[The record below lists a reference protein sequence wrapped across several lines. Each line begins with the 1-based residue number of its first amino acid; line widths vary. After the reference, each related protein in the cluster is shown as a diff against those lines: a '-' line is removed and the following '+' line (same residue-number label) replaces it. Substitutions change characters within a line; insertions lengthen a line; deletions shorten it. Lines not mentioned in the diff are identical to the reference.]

1 MVSGTTGV
9 AGIQCS
15 FDQGRVAVV
24 LCGERCALGNHVVLG
39 VVIYHGFAHADI
51 TNADLAGHV
60 ACNAGE
66 DDLLGTVSGD
76 EHLGGGGGVGLAH
89 AGTAHHHLLACQRA
103 LVVLHAA
110 VGLHGDVF
118 QFCTQLI
125 DFIGHCAHNTENH
138 RKLLTH

>member
-60 ACNAGE
+60 ACDAGE
-66 DDLLGTVSGD
+66 DDLLRTELGD
-76 EHLGGGGGVGLAH
+76 EHLGGGSGVGLAH
-89 AGTAHHHLLACQRA
+89 ACTADDHLLAGQRT
-103 LVVLHAA
+103 LMILHAA
-110 VGLHGDVF
+110 VGLDRDIF
-118 QFCTQLI
+118 QPGAELVHFC
-125 DFIGHCAHNTENH
+125 
-138 RKLLTH
+138 LLYTSDAADE